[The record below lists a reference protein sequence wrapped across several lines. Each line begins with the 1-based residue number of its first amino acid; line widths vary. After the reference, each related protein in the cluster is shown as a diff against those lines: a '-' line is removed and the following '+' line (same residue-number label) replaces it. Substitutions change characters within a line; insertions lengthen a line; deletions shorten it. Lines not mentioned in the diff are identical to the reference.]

1 METAAPF
8 IEVIDEIK
16 EAGGE
21 VFKLCYQCGKCDT
34 VCPWNKVRD
43 FSMRKIIREAS
54 FGLTEIEGE
63 DIWRC
68 TTCGNCTQQC
78 PRGVKQIEIG
88 VSLRRVA
95 SEYEVFPASVRSART
110 ARASLISEGNPLQG
124 ERKKRADWAN
134 DLPVKTFTEG
144 MEVLYF
150 VGCYLSYDPRMKK
163 VAAATANILNKAG
176 VDFGILGS
184 LENCCGESIRKTGSE
199 MEFKRL
205 AKENIKTFIDNGV
218 KKIIVS
224 SPHCYHTFKNEYPE
238 FMVNFEVIH
247 ISQYLL
253 ELINEGRLELTGE
266 YGEKDENENGNK
278 DENENINKDENE
290 NGNKDENENGNKDGK
305 EDGKRNGNKEGRKYR
320 KKITYHDPCY
330 LGRHNGIYDEPRDV
344 LKKIPGL
351 ELIEMVDSHKESLCC
366 GGGGGR
372 IWMDTPKSERFSDLR
387 LEQAHEAG
395 AQVLVTSCP
404 YCITNFEESRLNLE
418 YEEILEIKDI
428 TEMIE
433 KVIQEA
439 SQEAR

>member
-1 METAAPF
+1 METVAPF

-21 VFKLCYQCGKCDT
+21 VFNLCFQCGLCDA
-34 VCPWNKVRD
+34 VCPWNKVRP
-43 FSMRKIIREAS
+43 FSMRKIIREAT
-54 FGLTEIEGE
+54 FGLTEIDGE

-68 TTCGNCTQQC
+68 TTCGKCTQQC

-124 ERKKRADWAN
+124 ERKKRADWAK
-134 DLPVKTFTEG
+134 DLSVKTYTEG
-144 MEVLYF
+144 MEALYF

-163 VAAATANILNKAG
+163 VATATANILNKAG
-176 VDFGILGS
+176 VKFGILGDKES
-184 LENCCGESIRKTGSE
+184 CCGESIRKTGSE
-199 MEFKRL
+199 EVFKNL

-218 KKIIVS
+218 RKIIVS

-238 FMVNFEVIH
+238 FMVNFEVVY
-247 ISQYLL
+247 ISQYIL

-266 YGEKDENENGNK
+266 FA
-278 DENENINKDENE
+278 
-290 NGNKDENENGNKDGK
+290 
-305 EDGKRNGNKEGRKYR
+305 
-320 KKITYHDPCY
+320 KKVTYHDPCY
-330 LGRHNGIYDEPRDV
+330 LGRHNDIYDEPREA

-351 ELIEMVDSHKESLCC
+351 ELVEMTDSRKNSLCC

-372 IWMDTPKSERFSDLR
+372 IWMDTPKEDRFSDLR
-387 LEQAHEAG
+387 LEQANEVG

-418 YEEILEIKDI
+418 YEDILEIKDI
-428 TEMIE
+428 TEIVNDML
-433 KVIQEA
+433 
-439 SQEAR
+439 